1 MANIFPD
8 HGIYPEQGNLIRDK
22 FFPGKRIV
30 SARDVNA
37 LMLSDVRFKKFMK
50 DLIKHKEKVGQSHFF
65 THKMAAINLFG
76 VTTFD
81 NKFIIDHLAEP
92 VFAEHWTYL
101 VKEKGGE
108 RQASKCV
115 RQLLH
120 WANKK

>member
-1 MANIFPD
+1 M
-8 HGIYPEQGNLIRDK
+8 
-22 FFPGKRIV
+22 
-30 SARDVNA
+30 
-37 LMLSDVRFKKFMK
+37 MLSDVRFKKFIE
-50 DLIKHKEKVGQSHFF
+50 DLIKHKEKVSHSHFF

-76 VTTFD
+76 VSTFD
-81 NKFIIDHLAEP
+81 KKFIIDHMSDP
-92 VFAEHWTYL
+92 VFAEHWTSL